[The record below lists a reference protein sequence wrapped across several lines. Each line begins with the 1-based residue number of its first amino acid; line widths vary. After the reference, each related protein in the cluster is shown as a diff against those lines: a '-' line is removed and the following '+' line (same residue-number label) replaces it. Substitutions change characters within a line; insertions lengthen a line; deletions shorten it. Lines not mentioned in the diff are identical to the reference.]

1 MQKIGTVISVFLKK
15 NNLEKGVKQNNAL
28 IIWDSVVGLEI
39 SKNTKP
45 DRVELGVLTIKTTNA
60 TWRQELFFK
69 NQEIIKKLNIKL
81 GENTIKEIR
90 YI

>member
-1 MQKIGTVISVFLKK
+1 MQKIGTAINLFLKK
-15 NNLEKGVKQNNAL
+15 NNLEKGVKQNSAL
-28 IIWDSVVGLEI
+28 IIWGSVVGLEI

-45 DRVELGVLTIKTTNA
+45 DKVELGILTIKATNA

-69 NQEIIKKLNIKL
+69 NKEIIKKLNTRL